1 MTFSMRTV
9 IRPHLLLD
17 VVTGELLADRAVVVD
32 GKPRSNTGATGALVT
47 VNGQPGQAARRARR
61 QSRGRVRGTPKRAR
75 SPRSPKRVSM
85 LTWLPRSVSTTKLLA
100 RHIGAQGSGRYKTRA
115 G

>member
-9 IRPHLLLD
+9 IRPHLRLD

-47 VNGQPGQAARRARR
+47 VNGQPGQARA
-61 QSRGRVRGTPKRAR
+61 SSPAR
-75 SPRSPKRVSM
+75 SA
-85 LTWLPRSVSTTKLLA
+85 SVPWQ
-100 RHIGAQGSGRYKTRA
+100 GAGDPEA
-115 G
+115 GEEP